1 MANSNGSGG
10 GAGSLATSPSFSA
23 AAAASAPV
31 QRGETVQDTAGQV
44 SPHSEFLYRVAE
56 RFGIPVVLLVI
67 VLWWARND
75 LIQPLLDAHFSFL
88 GKITTAHERHT
99 EELQNIGAK
108 LDTLIRVSDD
118 K

>member
-1 MANSNGSGG
+1 M
-10 GAGSLATSPSFSA
+10 
-23 AAAASAPV
+23 
-31 QRGETVQDTAGQV
+31 QDTAGQV